1 MTTENTSEE
10 KITEIVSLQNAFFHK
25 GNTLSNEFRKE
36 MLLRLQKAISDREE
50 RIYEALWTDLHK
62 SKEEAYL
69 TEISI
74 VQSEVKN
81 HLHHLSS
88 WLKPQRRHTPLKMM
102 PASSRIIKEP
112 LGCALIISPWNYPV
126 QLLLNP
132 LVGCISAGCCAIMKP
147 SPYVPHVSAVIGEMI
162 RETFDEQHIA
172 VVQGDRVVNA
182 QLLNQRFDIIFFTG
196 SPTLGRKV
204 MEAAAKHLTPVI
216 LELGG
221 KSPCIVDE
229 EANIKVAA
237 RRVAWGK
244 TLNAGQTCVA
254 PDYLLIHESQE
265 ENFILEFG
273 NAIRQLHGNRVQESR
288 HYGRM
293 VSDKAFDRVAAY
305 LHDGTIV
312 SGGHTDRN
320 DRYIE
325 PTLLTNV
332 PKEALVMQEEIF
344 GPILPM
350 IKFSE
355 TEEAIQF
362 INKREKPL
370 ALYYFGKKKK
380 GEDIL
385 RFTSSG
391 GACINDVIMH
401 LANED
406 VPFGGVG
413 NSGMGKYHGKES
425 FNAFS
430 HDKAVIQ
437 TPTHIDLSFR
447 YMPYKAFRWIK
458 KLL

>member
-25 GNTLSNEFRKE
+25 GNTLGKEFRKE

-288 HYGRM
+288 HCGRM

-437 TPTHIDLSFR
+437 TPIYIDLSFR

>member
-25 GNTLSNEFRKE
+25 GNTLGKEFRKE
-36 MLLRLQKAISDREE
+36 MLLRLQKAISDWGE
-50 RIYEALWTDLHK
+50 RIYEALWADLHK
-62 SKEEAYL
+62 SEEEAYL

-81 HLHHLSS
+81 HLLHLSS
-88 WLKPQRRHTPLKMM
+88 WTKPQRCPTPLKMM
-102 PASSRIIKEP
+102 PSSSRIMKEP
-112 LGCALIISPWNYPV
+112 LGCALIISPWNYPI

-132 LVGCISAGCCAIMKP
+132 LVGCISAGCCAILKP
-147 SPYVPHVSAVIGEMI
+147 SPYVPHVSAVISEMI
-162 RETFDEQHIA
+162 RETFDEQYIA
-172 VVQGDRVVNA
+172 VAQGNRDTNA
-182 QLLNQRFDIIFFTG
+182 HLLSHRFDIIFFTG
-196 SPTLGRKV
+196 SPTLGRNV

-221 KSPCIVDE
+221 KSPCIVDK
-229 EANIKVAA
+229 EANIQVAA

-265 ENFILEFG
+265 EKFIHEFG

-413 NSGMGKYHGKES
+413 NSGMGHYHGKES

-430 HDKAVIQ
+430 HDKSVIQ
-437 TPTHIDLSFR
+437 TPTYIDISFR
-447 YMPYKAFRWIK
+447 YMPYKAFHWIK
-458 KLL
+458 KLI